1 MKDLYSDQQRQLAS
15 TSRTSQYKLFCK
27 QASRCQR
34 LGFLLNRSVLGA
46 GIHSS
51 KAELLS
57 DISIPPHLTSLLDPH
72 FAHFTFSQSVSLPG
86 QWVSANIFPPPPP
99 TTEHISPAPAHTP
112 QHRPPP
118 PSAAPGIK
126 PGTGGMK
133 RRDSGWSTRERLTHR
148 DRETDGALPMT
159 ASAVHG
165 MGHLSLLLYL
175 VVFSWLSVTASVSLD
190 LTELRNKVSKIKV
203 NPRGNL
209 WATGHFMGKKS
220 LFDYPEGYN
229 SSPAD
234 AARDLQTL
242 YIWKMLDSGLPQEQE
257 GSQLT
262 SNTVTEGTGL
272 IMKIIER
279 YVKNSEK

>member
-1 MKDLYSDQQRQLAS
+1 
-15 TSRTSQYKLFCK
+15 
-27 QASRCQR
+27 
-34 LGFLLNRSVLGA
+34 
-46 GIHSS
+46 
-51 KAELLS
+51 
-57 DISIPPHLTSLLDPH
+57 
-72 FAHFTFSQSVSLPG
+72 
-86 QWVSANIFPPPPP
+86 
-99 TTEHISPAPAHTP
+99 
-112 QHRPPP
+112 
-118 PSAAPGIK
+118 
-126 PGTGGMK
+126 MK

-148 DRETDGALPMT
+148 ETEKQDGALPMT
-159 ASAVHG
+159 APSVHG

-229 SSPAD
+229 SSPARLPLDLSD
-234 AARDLQTL
+234 AARDLQNL
-242 YIWKMLDSGLPQEQE
+242 FIWKMLDHGLPQEQE